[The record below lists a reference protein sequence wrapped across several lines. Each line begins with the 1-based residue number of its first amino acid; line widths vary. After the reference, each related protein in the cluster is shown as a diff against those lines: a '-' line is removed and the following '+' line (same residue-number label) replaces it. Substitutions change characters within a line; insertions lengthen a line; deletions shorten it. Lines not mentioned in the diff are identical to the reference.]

1 MQMPKC
7 FFIAAQLLALPSV
20 KAMLE
25 PNEETIDK
33 MLKGEPG
40 YSVHDVPD
48 EDVEGFLHPL
58 LRRGGGKL
66 VQEVIDRRA
75 GNPERDSIETLVD
88 AETKKVF
95 PRELV
100 KDIVEYVMGS
110 PIEGLDL
117 ETADDQGRT
126 LLREAVL

>member
-1 MQMPKC
+1 MQMPNC

-48 EDVEGFLHPL
+48 EDVKGFLHPL

-75 GNPERDSIETLVD
+75 ASTKRGSIETLVD
-88 AETKKVF
+88 AETKEVF
-95 PRELV
+95 PLPVVEG
-100 KDIVEYVMGS
+100 IVEYVMGS
-110 PIEGLDL
+110 PIKGLDL
-117 ETADDQGRT
+117 NMVDNRGRT
-126 LLREAVL
+126 LLHAAVL